1 MDSEGL
7 NPYSQYSKHRKKIG
21 KEMRKY
27 ILSTFVIFMMLSGQL
42 FSGELNIY
50 SHRQPFLINP
60 FLKKFTE
67 ETGIKTNVVYATK
80 GLAQRLKAEGKNS
93 PADLILTVDIGRLY
107 VYDDLDL
114 LAEIKSN
121 TLDKNIPSHLK
132 SSDNKW
138 FALSKRSRIIVVSD
152 ERIGVGENCIFSP
165 FEGVVTIPQT
175 PRLERHSIA

>member
-1 MDSEGL
+1 
-7 NPYSQYSKHRKKIG
+7 
-21 KEMRKY
+21 MRKY
-27 ILSTFVIFMMLSGQL
+27 IIATCIFLMMLSTQL
-42 FSGELNIY
+42 ISGEVNIY

-60 FLKKFTE
+60 FLNKFTE

-93 PADLILTVDIGRLY
+93 AADVILTVDIGRLY

-152 ERIGVGENCIFSP
+152 ERKGW
-165 FEGVVTIPQT
+165 
-175 PRLERHSIA
+175 RK